1 MTETRFFKNKRSIF
15 PFLFAIFC
23 FLAVFL
29 FPSEVS
35 NGIRRALSLAYQSL
49 VPALFPFMILSD
61 LLLSID
67 WRFFDQIIG
76 TRIGKLFGV
85 SPIAARV
92 IIIGCL
98 SGFPIGAKL
107 CADLYRQGKLSES
120 EAQTTLHLASF
131 CSPAFIIMGIGRGVL
146 DSASLGTKIY
156 WIILFSHLLS
166 GLIFRRSRKH
176 SAETSRAYDRQTSFS
191 LTESIEKAGLGCM
204 KITAYLAFFSAVS
217 SIISGFIKNNAI
229 ASVFA
234 ILFEIGS
241 GASFIDANSRY
252 ATIILCGGI
261 AFSGL
266 SVAMQI
272 TSYAKQVGISMK
284 TYYLG
289 KILSCIFAA
298 FFAHVFLT

>member
-1 MTETRFFKNKRSIF
+1 MTQTRLWQNKRSIF
-15 PFLFAIFC
+15 PFIFTVFC
-23 FLAVFL
+23 FFVILL

-35 NGIRRALSLAYQSL
+35 NGIRRALSVAYQSL

-67 WRFFDQIIG
+67 LRFLDQIIG
-76 TRIGKLFGV
+76 SRLGKLFGV

-92 IIIGCL
+92 ILIGCL

-120 EAQTTLHLASF
+120 EAQITLFLGSL
-131 CSPAFIIMGIGRGVL
+131 CSPAFIITGIGRGVL
-146 DSASLGTKIY
+146 HSTSLGTKIY
-156 WIILFSHLLS
+156 WIVLLSHLLS
-166 GLIFRRSRKH
+166 ALIFRRSKKYTTDTPRV
-176 SAETSRAYDRQTSFS
+176 YDCQRPLL

-204 KITAYLAFFSAVS
+204 KITAYLAFFSPVS
-217 SIISGFIKNNAI
+217 TILSRLIKNRTVTFI
-229 ASVFA
+229 FA

-241 GASFIDANSRY
+241 GASFIEANSRY
-252 ATIILCGGI
+252 ATIILCSGI

-272 TSYAKQVGISMK
+272 TSYASQVGISMK

-289 KILSCIFAA
+289 KIASSIFAA
-298 FFAHVFLT
+298 IFGLVFLT